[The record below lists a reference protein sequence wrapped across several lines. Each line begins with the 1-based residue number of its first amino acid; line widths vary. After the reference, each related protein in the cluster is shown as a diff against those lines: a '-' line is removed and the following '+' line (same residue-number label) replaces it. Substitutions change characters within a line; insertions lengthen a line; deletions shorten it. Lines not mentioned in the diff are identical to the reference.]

1 MKHLQ
6 RVRAVIIRKVQGL
19 IGCKIGDIGSGPPA
33 YLLEIKVVETG
44 QTQTIHLDL
53 SRSRDFYRLPVNRPL
68 ILEIGRHTTR
78 VGRWLSAWSED
89 EPEVHDHA

>member
-1 MKHLQ
+1 MKDLQ
-6 RVRAVIIRKVQGL
+6 KVRAVVIRKAQGL
-19 IGCKIGDIGSGPPA
+19 IGWKIGDVGSGPPA
-33 YLLEIKVVETG
+33 YLLEIRVVETDL
-44 QTQTIHLDL
+44 TQTIHLDL

-89 EPEVHDHA
+89 EPIVHDHA